1 MYPKDT
7 SSDDPGP
14 THQSEGGGVQTE
26 SGMRRSLFQN
36 PSPSTSS
43 SNSSSPISTS
53 DNPSNNLNITVAPFT
68 GGPFE
73 VKVSKKDT
81 VDELKKVIARRLKVS
96 KERIYL
102 LYRES
107 ELVDGSVGTN
117 LLVDGSTVTL
127 LPRAETGL
135 ISPKPEQSVMQAL
148 ESLNEQ
154 QVNDFLSGAAPLNLT
169 MRLGDHMMLIQL
181 QLSTVNQASSSR
193 RKSTIQISSS
203 SPPPYPTPP
212 PSAPSS
218 PTSEPSSSSS
228 SSSASSSSSSSSSQ
242 SKKVRVPLLSPGGLY
257 QAPPP
262 GKSSSSS
269 SLSGQTIQPHRNF
282 TPQPDAFS
290 RKSSS
295 GGARISSETR
305 ETSGEPPAKKPKLD
319 TKALAE
325 ASKNL
330 TQTLKQ
336 LSSEVLTT
344 RPETQEPAASST
356 TSSSTT
362 NPTTS
367 QIPKK
372 EEQKP
377 TAASSSSSSSSGSSS
392 SNGSSSGSS
401 SRHGRK
407 RHSGRGAIIESMHH
421 HGKGVYSGTFSGTLN
436 PALQDENGQPKRDIT
451 TIVHIL
457 NDLLCAQYKAYGGS
471 SSGSSRSKHSH
482 HHRHHHHHHNSTENK
497 SSQHSDAKTAL
508 FEAEAR
514 AANERQRQEEQL
526 NVTRHKV
533 EALRKIMEERKAKR
547 EARRQAAAAGR
558 GQGTASYS
566 TAWSVSEA
574 KDCDKHDTDGEH
586 FLQPEPEPVTA

>member
-1 MYPKDT
+1 M
-7 SSDDPGP
+7 
-14 THQSEGGGVQTE
+14 SECTGQDSYYHGGTCINNDCHV
-26 SGMRRSLFQN
+26 LF
-36 PSPSTSS
+36 
-43 SNSSSPISTS
+43 
-53 DNPSNNLNITVAPFT
+53 
-68 GGPFE
+68 
-73 VKVSKKDT
+73 
-81 VDELKKVIARRLKVS
+81 
-96 KERIYL
+96 
-102 LYRES
+102 
-107 ELVDGSVGTN
+107 
-117 LLVDGSTVTL
+117 
-127 LPRAETGL
+127 
-135 ISPKPEQSVMQAL
+135 
-148 ESLNEQ
+148 

-362 NPTTS
+362 TPATS

-372 EEQKP
+372 EVSKLIKFIPEYFCQHICNFRNRNP
-377 TAASSSSSSSSGSSS
+377 PQQVAPVPVPAAPVAQMEVPVALVPDMAARGTVVEEPSLSPCTTMAREFTLAHSQVGF
-392 SNGSSSGSS
+392 
-401 SRHGRK
+401 RK
-407 RHSGRGAIIESMHH
+407 GIFKTLIFNN
-421 HGKGVYSGTFSGTLN
+421 VWNFTGTLN

-508 FEAEAR
+508 FG
-514 AANERQRQEEQL
+514 NL
-526 NVTRHKV
+526 
-533 EALRKIMEERKAKR
+533 L
-547 EARRQAAAAGR
+547 
-558 GQGTASYS
+558 
-566 TAWSVSEA
+566 
-574 KDCDKHDTDGEH
+574 H
-586 FLQPEPEPVTA
+586 FI